1 MGLENSATPAIPLRR
16 PNAQGG
22 GNEGRDDRSSM
33 VTIQEALAAA
43 VQHHQ
48 SGRLAVAARVYR
60 RILEITPDQTD
71 ALHLLGLVARRTGQL
86 HAALR
91 LLARALRLSPDMAE
105 PRLNLGNILRD
116 HGHGAAPT
124 AYRSA
129 IALRPD
135 LTAAYENLGGLYRT
149 QGRSAEA
156 ERAYRLAVRTNPMA
170 AEGHNGLANVLQE
183 REDLDGAVAAY
194 RRGLAIDP
202 THIAACNNMGI
213 ALRGLDRQGEAMAW
227 HRRAVTL
234 DPHFAAGHTS
244 LGLALQG
251 CGLLDEAARA
261 HARAVAIDPGFTG
274 GHANHGNA
282 RLSQN
287 RVDEAITGFR
297 RATAIDPASP
307 DAHRNLGMALLVA
320 GRFEEGWREY
330 EWRLRCKDAPTH
342 AAMPTKP
349 RWNGEPPEGRRILL
363 HGEQGL
369 GDALQFCRYAPL
381 VAARGG
387 RVILGLPAPLKR
399 VMSGLPGVERFVNG
413 QLPTDAFDLHLPML
427 SLGEVFGTQMDTI
440 PHRVPYLSAEP
451 ELVARWGERLKEV
464 GGLKVGIVWAGSPT
478 HGNDKNRSIGLAPF
492 ARLAAIPGVSLVSIQ
507 KGPTEGQ
514 AANPPGGFP
523 LLNLSPDIHDFADTA
538 AIMAGL
544 DLVVCVDT
552 SVAHLAGALGVP
564 VWVMVPF
571 APDWRWMLDR
581 DDSPWYP
588 TMRLFRQDR
597 PGSWENALDR
607 LEQAL
612 RERAASSSHP
622 RTGPSDMPILAPV
635 SWGELLDKITI
646 LDIKAERIADA
657 DKLANVRREREA
669 LVAVAAQADTA
680 RAEVATLVDELR
692 AVNTTLWE
700 VEDEIRDCERAKD
713 FGPRF
718 VELARQVYHTND
730 RRAALKR
737 ELNGLLGSE
746 LVEEKSYQAY

>member
-1 MGLENSATPAIPLRR
+1 MA
-16 PNAQGG
+16 
-22 GNEGRDDRSSM
+22 
-33 VTIQEALAAA
+33 TIQEALAAA
-43 VQHHQ
+43 VRHHQ
-48 SGRLAVAARVYR
+48 SGQIAVAARIYR
-60 RILEITPDQTD
+60 RIIEIAPDQTD
-71 ALHLLGLVARRTGQL
+71 ALHLMGLAVRRIGQGG
-86 HAALR
+86 AALR
-91 LLARALRLSPDMAE
+91 LLARALRLDPAMAE
-105 PRLNLGNILRD
+105 PRLNLGNMLRD
-116 HGHGAAPT
+116 FGSGQGAAA

-129 IALRPD
+129 IALRPG
-135 LTAAYENLGGLYRT
+135 LTAAYESLGALHRG

-156 ERAYRLAVRTNPMA
+156 ERAYRRAIRVDPMA
-170 AEGHNGLANVLQE
+170 TEGHNGLANVLQE
-183 REDLDGAVAAY
+183 RDALDEAVAAY

-202 THIAACNNMGI
+202 AHAAACNNMGI
-213 ALRGLDRQGEAMAW
+213 ALRGLGRTDEAMAC
-227 HRRAVTL
+227 HRHAVAL
-234 DPHFAAGHTS
+234 DPYFAAGHTS
-244 LGLALQG
+244 LGLALQEQG
-251 CGLLDEAARA
+251 RLEEAARA
-261 HARAVAIDPGFTG
+261 HARAVAVDPGFAG
-274 GHANHGNA
+274 GYANHGNA
-282 RLSQN
+282 RLNQN
-287 RVDEAITGFR
+287 RLDEAVAGFR
-297 RATAIDPASP
+297 RAVAIDPAGP
-307 DAHRNLGMALLVA
+307 DARRNLGMALLVA

-330 EWRLRCKDAPTH
+330 EWRLHCKDAPTH
-342 AAMPTKP
+342 AAMPKP
-349 RWNGEPPEGRRILL
+349 RWNGEPLEGRRILL

-369 GDALQFCRYAPL
+369 GDALQFCRYVPL

-387 RVILGLPAPLKR
+387 RVLLGLPAPLKR
-399 VMSGLPGVERFVNG
+399 VMSGLPGVERFVSG

-440 PHRVPYLSAEP
+440 PHRVPYLTAEP
-451 ELVARWGERLKEV
+451 ELAARWGERLQEAAKDG

-478 HGNDKNRSIGLAPF
+478 HGNDRNRSIGLAPF

-523 LLNLSPDIHDFADTA
+523 LLNLSPDIKDFADTA

-564 VWVMVPF
+564 VWVLVPF

-581 DDSPWYP
+581 EDSPWYP

-597 PGSWENALDR
+597 PGSWDDAIDR
-607 LEQAL
+607 LEHAL
-612 RERAASSSHP
+612 RSRAAHSTHT

-680 RAEVATLVDELR
+680 RPEVAALIDDLR

-737 ELNGLLGSE
+737 DLNQLLGSE
-746 LVEEKSYQAY
+746 LVEEKSYQVY

>member
-1 MGLENSATPAIPLRR
+1 
-16 PNAQGG
+16 
-22 GNEGRDDRSSM
+22 M

-48 SGRLAVAARVYR
+48 GGRLAVAARFYR
-60 RILEITPDQTD
+60 RIIEIVPGQTD
-71 ALHLLGLVARRTGQL
+71 ALHLMGLVARRAGQTGT
-86 HAALR
+86 ALR
-91 LLARALRLSPDMAE
+91 LLSRALRLDPTMAE
-105 PRLNLGNILRD
+105 ARLNLGNMLRD
-116 HGHGAAPT
+116 LGSGQSAAA

-129 IALRPD
+129 IALRPE
-135 LTAAYENLGGLYRT
+135 LTAAYESLGALQRG

-156 ERAYRLAVRTNPMA
+156 ERAYLRAVRIDPMA

-183 REDLDGAVAAY
+183 RDALDGAVAAY
-194 RRGLAIDP
+194 HRGLTIAP
-202 THIAACNNMGI
+202 PHAAACNNLGI
-213 ALRGLDRQGEAMAW
+213 ALRGLDRTDEGMAW

-234 DPHFAAGHTS
+234 DPYFAPGHSS
-244 LGLALQG
+244 LGLALQEQG
-251 CGLLDEAARA
+251 RLEEAARA
-261 HARAVAIDPGFTG
+261 HARAVAVDPAFAG

-282 RLSQN
+282 RLNQN
-287 RVDEAITGFR
+287 RVEEAIAGFR
-297 RATAIDPASP
+297 RAVAIEPAGP
-307 DAHRNLGMALLVA
+307 DARRNLGMALLVA
-320 GRFEEGWREY
+320 GRFEEGWGEY

-342 AAMPTKP
+342 AAMPKP
-349 RWNGEPPEGRRILL
+349 RWNGEPLGGRRILL

-369 GDALQFCRYAPL
+369 GDALQFCRYVPL

-387 RVILGLPAPLKR
+387 RVILGLPAPLER
-399 VMSGLPGVERFVNG
+399 VMAGLPGVERFVSG

-440 PHRVPYLSAEP
+440 PHRVPYLRAEP
-451 ELVARWGERLKEV
+451 ELAARWGERLKGV
-464 GGLKVGIVWAGSPT
+464 AGLKVGIVWAGSPT
-478 HGNDKNRSIGLAPF
+478 HGNDRNRSIGLAPF

-523 LLNLSPDIHDFADTA
+523 LLNLSPDIRDFADTA

-581 DDSPWYP
+581 EDSPWYP

-597 PGSWENALDR
+597 PGSWDNAILR
-607 LEQAL
+607 LEHAM
-612 RERAASSSHP
+612 RERAAHSTQTRNGS
-622 RTGPSDMPILAPV
+622 SDMPILAPV

-657 DKLANVRREREA
+657 GKLANVRRERES
-669 LVAVAAQADTA
+669 LVAVAAQADTGRQEIA
-680 RAEVATLVDELR
+680 ALIDDLR

-737 ELNGLLGSE
+737 DLNAMLGSE

>member
-1 MGLENSATPAIPLRR
+1 MR
-16 PNAQGG
+16 
-22 GNEGRDDRSSM
+22 
-33 VTIQEALAAA
+33 
-43 VQHHQ
+43 HHQ
-48 SGRLAVAARVYR
+48 CGQIAVAARIYR
-60 RILEITPDQTD
+60 RIIEVAPDQSD
-71 ALHLLGLVARRTGQL
+71 ALHLMGLAVRRTGKAG
-86 HAALR
+86 AALR
-91 LLARALRLSPDMAE
+91 LLARALRLDPAMAE
-105 PRLNLGNILRD
+105 VRLNLGNMLRD
-116 HGHGAAPT
+116 FGSGHGAAV

-135 LTAAYENLGGLYRT
+135 LTAAYESLGALHRG
-149 QGRSAEA
+149 QGRSTEA
-156 ERAYRLAVRTNPMA
+156 ERAYRLAVRIDPMT

-183 REDLDGAVAAY
+183 RDDLDGAVAAY
-194 RRGLAIDP
+194 RRGLAIAP
-202 THIAACNNMGI
+202 LHTAACNNLGI
-213 ALRGLDRQGEAMAW
+213 ALRGLGRQDEARVW
-227 HRRAVTL
+227 HGRAVML
-234 DPHFAAGHTS
+234 DPYFAPGHTS
-244 LGLALQG
+244 LGLSLQEQG
-251 CGLLDEAARA
+251 RLEEAARA
-261 HARAVAIDPGFTG
+261 HARAVAVDPAFAG
-274 GHANHGNA
+274 GYANHGNA
-282 RLSQN
+282 RLNQN
-287 RVDEAITGFR
+287 RLIEAVAGFR
-297 RATAIDPASP
+297 RAVAIEPAGP
-307 DAHRNLGMALLVA
+307 DARRNLGMALLVA
-320 GRFEEGWREY
+320 GSFEEGWREY

-342 AAMPTKP
+342 AAMPKP
-349 RWNGEPPEGRRILL
+349 RWNGEPLNGRRILL

-369 GDALQFCRYAPL
+369 GDALQFCRYVPL

-387 RVILGLPAPLKR
+387 RVILGLPAPLER
-399 VMSGLPGVERFVNG
+399 VMAGLPGVERFVSG

-440 PHRVPYLSAEP
+440 PHRVPYLTAEP
-451 ELVARWGERLKEV
+451 DLAARWADRLK
-464 GGLKVGIVWAGSPT
+464 GLAGLKVGIVWAGSPT
-478 HGNDKNRSIGLAPF
+478 HGNDRNRSVGLAPF

-523 LLNLSPDIHDFADTA
+523 LLNLSPGIRDFADTA

-564 VWVMVPF
+564 VWVLVPF

-581 DDSPWYP
+581 QDSPWYP

-597 PGSWENALDR
+597 PGSWDNAMDR
-607 LEQAL
+607 LLQAL
-612 RERAASSSHP
+612 RERIADSTHT
-622 RTGPSDMPILAPV
+622 RNGPSDMPILAPV

-669 LVAVAAQADTA
+669 LVAVAAQADTGRPEIA
-680 RAEVATLVDELR
+680 ALIDGLR

-737 ELNGLLGSE
+737 DLNRLLGSE

>member
-1 MGLENSATPAIPLRR
+1 MA
-16 PNAQGG
+16 
-22 GNEGRDDRSSM
+22 
-33 VTIQEALAAA
+33 TIQDALAAA
-43 VQHHQ
+43 VRHHQ
-48 SGRLAVAARVYR
+48 SGQLAAAARIYR
-60 RILEITPDQTD
+60 RILEIAPDQPD
-71 ALHLLGLVARRTGQL
+71 ALHLLGLVARRAGQWA
-86 HAALR
+86 AALR
-91 LLARALRLSPDMAE
+91 LIARALRIDPAMAE
-105 PRLNLGNILRD
+105 TRLNLGNLLRD
-116 HGHGAAPT
+116 RGHAAGAVAT
-124 AYRSA
+124 YARA

-135 LTAAYENLGGLYRT
+135 FTAAYENLGGLQR
-149 QGRSAEA
+149 GLA
-156 ERAYRLAVRTNPMA
+156 RLADAEHACRRAVKLAPA
-170 AEGHNGLANVLQE
+170 GVEGHAGLANVLQE
-183 REDLDGAVAAY
+183 RDALPDAVAAY
-194 RRGLAIDP
+194 ARALALDP
-202 THIAACNNMGI
+202 AHMAVCNNLGI
-213 ALRGLDRQGEAMAW
+213 ALRGLDKAGSGAEAAAAW
-227 HRRAVTL
+227 HRRAVAL
-234 DPHFAAGHTS
+234 DPYFAAGYSS
-244 LGLALQG
+244 LGLALQEQG
-251 CGLLDEAARA
+251 RLEEAAGA
-261 HARAVAIDPGFTG
+261 HARAVAVDPGFAG
-274 GHANHGNA
+274 AYANHGNA
-282 RLSQN
+282 RLNQN
-287 RVDEAITGFR
+287 RPDEAIAGFR
-297 RATAIDPASP
+297 RAVAIDPASP
-307 DAHRNLGMALLVA
+307 DARRNLGMTLLVA
-320 GRFEEGWREY
+320 GRFEEGWQEY

-342 AAMPTKP
+342 AVMPKP
-349 RWNGEPPEGRRILL
+349 RWAGEPLDGRRILL

-369 GDALQFCRYAPL
+369 GDALQFCRYVPL

-387 RVILGLPAPLKR
+387 RVILGLPAALER
-399 VMSGLPGVERFVNG
+399 VMAGLPGVERFVSG

-440 PHRVPYLSAEP
+440 PHRVPYLTAEP
-451 ELVARWGERLKEV
+451 DLAARWSERLK
-464 GGLKVGIVWAGSPT
+464 GLDGLKVGIVWAGSPT

-492 ARLAAIPGVSLVSIQ
+492 ARLASIPGVSLVSIQ

-514 AANPPGGFP
+514 AADPPGGFP
-523 LLNLSPDIHDFADTA
+523 LLNLSPDIKDFADTA
-538 AIMAGL
+538 AIIAGL

-597 PGSWENALDR
+597 PGSWDDALHR

-612 RERAASSSHP
+612 RSHAAHSTHT

-680 RAEVATLVDELR
+680 RPEVATLIDDLR

-737 ELNGLLGSE
+737 DLNQLLGSE

>member
-1 MGLENSATPAIPLRR
+1 MA
-16 PNAQGG
+16 
-22 GNEGRDDRSSM
+22 
-33 VTIQEALAAA
+33 TIQEALAAA
-43 VQHHQ
+43 VRHHQ
-48 SGRLAVAARVYR
+48 SGQISAAARIYR
-60 RILEITPDQTD
+60 RIIEIAPDQTD
-71 ALHLLGLVARRTGQL
+71 ALHLMGLVVRRAGQAG
-86 HAALR
+86 AAMR
-91 LLARALRLSPDMAE
+91 LLSRALRLDPAMAE
-105 PRLNLGNILRD
+105 PRLNLGNMLRD
-116 HGHGAAPT
+116 HGHGAAAA

-129 IALRPD
+129 IALRPE
-135 LTAAYENLGGLYRT
+135 LTVAYESLGALHRG

-156 ERAYRLAVRTNPMA
+156 ERAYRRAIRLTPMA

-183 REDLDGAVAAY
+183 RDGLDGAIASY
-194 RRGLAIDP
+194 RRGLAIEP
-202 THIAACNNMGI
+202 AHTAACNNMGI
-213 ALRGLDRQGEAMAW
+213 ALRGLHRPVEAMAC
-227 HRRAVTL
+227 HRRAVAL
-234 DPHFAAGHTS
+234 DPHFAAGQTS
-244 LGLALQG
+244 LGLALQEQG
-251 CGLLDEAARA
+251 HLEEAARA
-261 HARAVAIDPGFTG
+261 HARAVAIDPAFAG

-282 RLSQN
+282 RLNQN
-287 RVDEAITGFR
+287 RLDEAVAGFR
-297 RATAIDPASP
+297 RAVAIDPAGP
-307 DAHRNLGMALLVA
+307 DARRNLGMALLVA

-342 AAMPTKP
+342 AAMPKP
-349 RWNGEPPEGRRILL
+349 RWMGEPLDGRRILL

-369 GDALQFCRYAPL
+369 GDALQFCRYVPL

-399 VMSGLPGVERFVNG
+399 VMAGLPGVERFVSG

-440 PHRVPYLSAEP
+440 PHRVPYLTAEP
-451 ELVARWGERLKEV
+451 DLVARWGERLK
-464 GGLKVGIVWAGSPT
+464 GLRGLKVGIVWAGSPT
-478 HGNDKNRSIGLAPF
+478 HGNDRNRSIGLAPF

-523 LLNLSPDIHDFADTA
+523 LLNLSPDIRDFADTA

-581 DDSPWYP
+581 EDSPWYP

-597 PGSWENALDR
+597 PGSWDNALDR
-607 LEQAL
+607 LERAL
-612 RERAASSSHP
+612 RGNAAQSTHT

-669 LVAVAAQADTA
+669 LVAVAAQANTA
-680 RAEVATLVDELR
+680 RPEVAALIDDLR
-692 AVNTTLWE
+692 AVNTTLWM

-737 ELNGLLGSE
+737 DLNRLLGSE

>member
-1 MGLENSATPAIPLRR
+1 MA
-16 PNAQGG
+16 
-22 GNEGRDDRSSM
+22 
-33 VTIQEALAAA
+33 TIQEALAVA
-43 VQHHQ
+43 VQQHQ
-48 SGRLAVAARVYR
+48 RGQLAMAARIYR
-60 RILEITPDQTD
+60 RILTLDPAHSD
-71 ALHLLGLVARRTGQL
+71 ALHLMALITRRSGQPQ
-86 HAALR
+86 AALR
-91 LLARALRLSPDMAE
+91 MMRRALLLAPDTAE
-105 PRLNLGNILRD
+105 IRLNLGNLLRD
-116 HGHGAAPT
+116 LGSGAAA
-124 AYRSA
+124 AYHSA

-135 LTAAYENLGGLYRT
+135 LAVLQESLGGLLRA
-149 QGRSAEA
+149 QGRLTGAECVYR
-156 ERAYRLAVRTNPMA
+156 RAIRLNPA
-170 AEGHNGLANVLQE
+170 GAEGHNGLANVLQE
-183 REDLDGAVAAY
+183 RDILDGAVAAY

-202 THIAACNNMGI
+202 NHIASCNNLGI
-213 ALRGLDRQGEAMAW
+213 ALRGLDHPIEAMAW
-227 HRRAVTL
+227 HQRAVAL
-234 DPHFAAGHTS
+234 DPTFAAGHTS
-244 LGLALQG
+244 FGLSLQEQG
-251 CGLLDEAARA
+251 RLEEARQA
-261 HARAVAIDPGFTG
+261 HARAVVVDPAFAGGYANHATAQLNGNRAID
-274 GHANHGNA
+274 
-282 RLSQN
+282 
-287 RVDEAITGFR
+287 AIAGFR
-297 RATAIDPASP
+297 RAILVDPASP

-342 AAMPTKP
+342 ATMAKP
-349 RWNGEPPEGRRILL
+349 RWAGEPLDGRRILL

-369 GDALQFCRYAPL
+369 GDALQFCRYVPM

-387 RVILGLPAPLKR
+387 RVILGLPAALER
-399 VMSGLPGVERFVNG
+399 VMAGLPGVERFVSG

-427 SLGEVFGTQMDTI
+427 SLGEVFGTQMDSI
-440 PHRVPYLSAEP
+440 PHRVPYLTAEP
-451 ELVARWGERLKEV
+451 DLAARWGERLM
-464 GGLKVGIVWAGSPT
+464 GLAGLKVGIVWAGSPT

-523 LLNLSPDIHDFADTA
+523 LLNLSPDIGDFADTA

-597 PGSWENALDR
+597 PGSWDNAMDR
-607 LEQAL
+607 LEHAL
-612 RERAASSSHP
+612 RERATHVNHT

-657 DKLANVRREREA
+657 EKLANVRREREA
-669 LVAVAAQADTA
+669 LEAVAAQADTT
-680 RAEVATLVDELR
+680 RPEVAAVIDDLR

-737 ELNGLLGSE
+737 DLNRLLGSE

>member
-1 MGLENSATPAIPLRR
+1 MR
-16 PNAQGG
+16 
-22 GNEGRDDRSSM
+22 
-33 VTIQEALAAA
+33 
-43 VQHHQ
+43 HHQ
-48 SGRLAVAARVYR
+48 SGQLAAAARIYR
-60 RILEITPDQTD
+60 RILEIAPDQSD
-71 ALHLLGLVARRTGQL
+71 ALHLLGLVARRAGQGA
-86 HAALR
+86 AALR
-91 LLARALRLSPDMAE
+91 LMARALRIDPAMAE
-105 PRLNLGNILRD
+105 TRLNLGNLLRD
-116 HGHGAAPT
+116 RGHAAGAEV

-135 LTAAYENLGGLYRT
+135 FTAAYENLGGLQR
-149 QGRSAEA
+149 GLLRPGEA
-156 ERAYRLAVRTNPMA
+156 RDAYRRAVRLAPA
-170 AEGHNGLANVLQE
+170 GAEGHAGLANVLQE
-183 REDLDGAVAAY
+183 GDALPDAIAAY
-194 RRGLAIDP
+194 ARAIAIDP
-202 THIAACNNMGI
+202 AHMAVCNNLGI
-213 ALRGLDRQGEAMAW
+213 ALRGLDKTGIGAEKAAAW
-227 HRRAVTL
+227 HRRAVAL
-234 DPHFAAGHTS
+234 DPYFAPGYSS
-244 LGLALQG
+244 LGLALQEQG
-251 CGLLDEAARA
+251 WLEDAA
-261 HARAVAIDPGFTG
+261 HAHACAVAVDPGFAG
-274 GHANHGNA
+274 GYANHGNA
-282 RLSQN
+282 RLNQN
-287 RVDEAITGFR
+287 RLDEAVTGFR
-297 RATAIDPASP
+297 RAVAIDPAGP
-307 DAHRNLGMALLVA
+307 DARRNLGMALLVG

-342 AAMPTKP
+342 ADMPKP
-349 RWNGEPPEGRRILL
+349 RWTGEPLDGRRILL

-369 GDALQFCRYAPL
+369 GDTLQFCRYVPL

-387 RVILGLPAPLKR
+387 RVIMGLPAPLQR
-399 VMSGLPGVERFVNG
+399 VMAGLAGLERVVSG
-413 QLPTDAFDLHLPML
+413 QLAADDFDLHLPML

-440 PHRVPYLSAEP
+440 PHRVPYLRAEP
-451 ELVARWGERLKEV
+451 ELVARWGERLAGLEKDG

-478 HGNDKNRSIGLAPF
+478 HGNDRNRSIGLAPF

-514 AANPPGGFP
+514 AADPPGGFP
-523 LLNLSPDIHDFADTA
+523 LLNLSPDIRDFADTA

-564 VWVMVPF
+564 VWVLVPF

-581 DDSPWYP
+581 EDSPWYP
-588 TMRLFRQDR
+588 TMRLFRQSR
-597 PGSWENALDR
+597 PQSWDDAINR
-607 LEQAL
+607 LERAL
-612 RERAASSSHP
+612 RQRAASSPHL

-646 LDIKAERIADA
+646 LDIKTERIADA

-680 RAEVATLVDELR
+680 RPEVAALIDELR

-737 ELNGLLGSE
+737 DLNRLLGSD

>member
-1 MGLENSATPAIPLRR
+1 MA
-16 PNAQGG
+16 
-22 GNEGRDDRSSM
+22 
-33 VTIQEALAAA
+33 TIQEALAAA

-48 SGRLAVAARVYR
+48 SGRLAVAARFYR
-60 RILEITPDQTD
+60 CILEITPDQTD
-71 ALHLLGLVARRTGQL
+71 ALHLLGLVARRAGQL
-86 HAALR
+86 QTGLR
-91 LLARALRLSPDMAE
+91 LLDRALRVDPGIAE

-116 HGHGAAPT
+116 HGHGAASA

-135 LTAAYENLGGLYRT
+135 MAAAYENLGGLYRA

-156 ERAYRLAVRTNPMA
+156 ERAYRLAVRANPMTS
-170 AEGHNGLANVLQE
+170 EGHNGLANVLQE

-194 RRGLAIDP
+194 RRGLAIAP
-202 THIAACNNMGI
+202 AHIAACNNMGI
-213 ALRGLDRQGEAMAW
+213 ALRGLRRTVEAMDC

-244 LGLALQG
+244 LGLALQEQG
-251 CGLLDEAARA
+251 RLEEAARA
-261 HARAVAIDPGFTG
+261 HARAVAIDPAFAG

-282 RLSQN
+282 RLNQN
-287 RVDEAITGFR
+287 RVNEAVSGFR
-297 RATAIDPASP
+297 RAVAIDPAGP

-349 RWNGEPPEGRRILL
+349 RWNGEPLDGRRILL

-369 GDALQFCRYAPL
+369 GDALQFCRYVPL

-387 RVILGLPAPLKR
+387 RVILGLPAPLER
-399 VMSGLPGVERFVNG
+399 VMAGLPGVERFVSG

-427 SLGEVFGTQMDTI
+427 SLAEVFGTQMDTI
-440 PHRVPYLSAEP
+440 PHRVPYLTAEP
-451 ELVARWGERLKEV
+451 EPAARWGERLKEV

-478 HGNDKNRSIGLAPF
+478 HGNDRNRSIGLAPF
-492 ARLAAIPGVSLVSIQ
+492 ARLAGIPGVSLVSIQ
-507 KGPTEGQ
+507 KGPTEAQ
-514 AANPPGGFP
+514 AATPPGGFP
-523 LLNLSPDIHDFADTA
+523 LLNLSPDIRDFADTA

-552 SVAHLAGALGVP
+552 SVAHLAGALGIP
-564 VWVMVPF
+564 VWVLVPF

-581 DDSPWYP
+581 EDSPWYP

-597 PGSWENALDR
+597 PGSWDGAMDR
-607 LEQAL
+607 LERAL
-612 RERAASSSHP
+612 RERAASSPHL
-622 RTGPSDMPILAPV
+622 RTGPSDMPIMAPV

-680 RAEVATLVDELR
+680 RPEVAALIDELR

-700 VEDEIRDCERAKD
+700 IEDDIRDCERAKD

-737 ELNGLLGSE
+737 DLNRQLGSE

>member
-1 MGLENSATPAIPLRR
+1 MA
-16 PNAQGG
+16 
-22 GNEGRDDRSSM
+22 
-33 VTIQEALAAA
+33 TIQEALAAA
-43 VQHHQ
+43 VRHHQ
-48 SGRLAVAARVYR
+48 SGQLAAAARIYR
-60 RILEITPDQTD
+60 RIIEIAPDQTD
-71 ALHLLGLVARRTGQL
+71 ALHLLGLVVRRAGQAG
-86 HAALR
+86 AALR
-91 LLARALRLSPDMAE
+91 LLSRALRLDPAMAE
-105 PRLNLGNILRD
+105 PRLNLGNMLRD
-116 HGHGAAPT
+116 HGHGAAAA

-129 IALRPD
+129 IALRPE
-135 LTAAYENLGGLYRT
+135 LAAAYESLGGLHRG

-156 ERAYRLAVRTNPMA
+156 ERACRRAIRLNPMA
-170 AEGHNGLANVLQE
+170 VEGHNGLANVLQE
-183 REDLDGAVAAY
+183 RDELNGAVAAY

-202 THIAACNNMGI
+202 AHTAACNNMGI
-213 ALRGLDRQGEAMAW
+213 ALRGLRRTAEAMDCN
-227 HRRAVTL
+227 RRAVAL

-244 LGLALQG
+244 LGLALQERG
-251 CGLLDEAARA
+251 RLEEAARA
-261 HARAVAIDPGFTG
+261 HARAVAIDPAFAG

-282 RLSQN
+282 RLNQN
-287 RVDEAITGFR
+287 RVDEAVSGFR
-297 RATAIDPASP
+297 RAIAIDPAGP

-320 GRFEEGWREY
+320 GRFDEGWREY

-342 AAMPTKP
+342 AAMPKP
-349 RWNGEPPEGRRILL
+349 RWNGEPLNGRRILL

-369 GDALQFCRYAPL
+369 GDALQFCRYVPL

-387 RVILGLPAPLKR
+387 RVILGLPAPLER
-399 VMSGLPGVERFVNG
+399 VMAGLPGVERFVSG

-451 ELVARWGERLKEV
+451 ELAARWNERLKEV

-478 HGNDKNRSIGLAPF
+478 HGNDRNRSIGLAPF
-492 ARLAAIPGVSLVSIQ
+492 ARLAGIPGVSLVSIQ

-523 LLNLSPDIHDFADTA
+523 LLNLSPDIENFADTA

-552 SVAHLAGALGVP
+552 SVAHLAGALGIP
-564 VWVMVPF
+564 VWVLVPF

-581 DDSPWYP
+581 EDSPWYP

-597 PGSWENALDR
+597 PGSWDGAIDR
-607 LEQAL
+607 LERAL
-612 RERAASSSHP
+612 RERAASSPHL

-680 RAEVATLVDELR
+680 RPEVAALIDELR

-700 VEDEIRDCERAKD
+700 VEDEIRDCERTKD

-737 ELNGLLGSE
+737 DLNRQLGSE

>member
-1 MGLENSATPAIPLRR
+1 MA
-16 PNAQGG
+16 
-22 GNEGRDDRSSM
+22 
-33 VTIQEALAAA
+33 TIQEALAAA
-43 VQHHQ
+43 VRHHQ
-48 SGRLAVAARVYR
+48 SGQIAAAARIYR
-60 RILEITPDQTD
+60 RIIETTPDQAD
-71 ALHLLGLVARRTGQL
+71 ALHLMGLVARRAGQKG
-86 HAALR
+86 AAFHLM
-91 LLARALRLSPDMAE
+91 ARALRIDPSMAE
-105 PRLNLGNILRD
+105 IRLNLGNLLRD
-116 HGHGAAPT
+116 HGNAAGAAAT
-124 AYRSA
+124 YRTA

-135 LTAAYENLGGLYRT
+135 FTTAYENLGGLCR
-149 QGRSAEA
+149 GLPSLGDARD
-156 ERAYRLAVRTNPMA
+156 AYRRAIRLSPAG
-170 AEGHNGLANVLQE
+170 AEGHAGLANVLQE
-183 REDLDGAVAAY
+183 RDALPDAVAAY
-194 RRGLAIDP
+194 VRAIALDP
-202 THIAACNNMGI
+202 ANMAVCNNMGI
-213 ALRGLDRQGEAMAW
+213 ALRALDKSGNAAEAAAAW

-234 DPHFAAGHTS
+234 DPSFAAGHSS
-244 LGLALQG
+244 LGLALQEQG
-251 CGLLDEAARA
+251 RLEEAADA
-261 HARAVAIDPGFTG
+261 HARAIAVDPGFVG
-274 GHANHGNA
+274 GYANHGNA
-282 RLSQN
+282 RLNQN
-287 RVDEAITGFR
+287 RLDEAVTGFR
-297 RATAIDPASP
+297 RAVVIDPASP
-307 DAHRNLGMALLVA
+307 DARRNLGMALLVD
-320 GRFEEGWREY
+320 GRLEEGWREY
-330 EWRLRCKDAPTH
+330 EWRLRCKDAPTL
-342 AAMPTKP
+342 ADMPKP
-349 RWNGEPPEGRRILL
+349 RWNGEPLDGRRILL

-369 GDALQFCRYAPL
+369 GDALQFCRYVPL

-387 RVILGLPAPLKR
+387 RVILGLPAPLQR
-399 VMSGLPGVERFVNG
+399 VMAGLPGVERFVSG

-427 SLGEVFGTQMDTI
+427 SLGEVFGTQLDTI

-451 ELVARWGERLKEV
+451 DLVAHWGGRLTEAA
-464 GGLKVGIVWAGSPT
+464 GLKVGIVWAGSPT
-478 HGNDKNRSIGLAPF
+478 HGNDRNRSVGLAPF

-523 LLNLSPDIHDFADTA
+523 LLNLSPDIRDFADTA

-564 VWVMVPF
+564 VWVLVPF

-581 DDSPWYP
+581 EDSPWYP
-588 TMRLFRQDR
+588 TMRLFRQDK
-597 PGSWENALDR
+597 PGSWDDALNR
-607 LEQAL
+607 LERAL
-612 RERAASSSHP
+612 RSHAA
-622 RTGPSDMPILAPV
+622 RFTETLTGPSDMPILAPV

-680 RAEVATLVDELR
+680 RPEVVALIDGLR

-737 ELNGLLGSE
+737 DLNRLLGSE

>member
-1 MGLENSATPAIPLRR
+1 MR
-16 PNAQGG
+16 
-22 GNEGRDDRSSM
+22 
-33 VTIQEALAAA
+33 
-43 VQHHQ
+43 HHQ
-48 SGRLAVAARVYR
+48 SGQIAVAARIYR
-60 RILEITPDQTD
+60 RIIEIAPDQTD
-71 ALHLLGLVARRTGQL
+71 ALHLMGLAVRRAGQGG
-86 HAALR
+86 AALR
-91 LLARALRLSPDMAE
+91 LLARALRLDPAMAE
-105 PRLNLGNILRD
+105 PRLNLGNMLRD
-116 HGHGAAPT
+116 FGSGQGAAA

-129 IALRPD
+129 LALRPG
-135 LTAAYENLGGLYRT
+135 LTAAYESLGALHRG

-156 ERAYRLAVRTNPMA
+156 ERAYRRAIRVDPMA
-170 AEGHNGLANVLQE
+170 TEGHNGLANVLQE
-183 REDLDGAVAAY
+183 RDALDDAVAAY

-202 THIAACNNMGI
+202 AHAAACNNMGI
-213 ALRGLDRQGEAMAW
+213 ALRGLGRADEAMAC
-227 HRRAVTL
+227 HRHAVAL
-234 DPHFAAGHTS
+234 DPYFAAGHTS
-244 LGLALQG
+244 LGLALQEQG
-251 CGLLDEAARA
+251 RLEEAARA
-261 HARAVAIDPGFTG
+261 HARAVAVDPGFAG
-274 GHANHGNA
+274 GYANHGNA
-282 RLSQN
+282 RLNQN
-287 RVDEAITGFR
+287 RVDEAVTGFR
-297 RATAIDPASP
+297 RAVTIDPAGP
-307 DAHRNLGMALLVA
+307 DARRNLGMALLVA

-342 AAMPTKP
+342 AAMPKP
-349 RWNGEPPEGRRILL
+349 RWNGEPLEGRRILL

-369 GDALQFCRYAPL
+369 GDALQFCRYVPL

-387 RVILGLPAPLKR
+387 RVLLGLPAPLQR
-399 VMSGLPGVERFVNG
+399 VMAGLPGVERFVSG

-451 ELVARWGERLKEV
+451 DLTARWGERLK
-464 GGLKVGIVWAGSPT
+464 GLAKDGDGLKVGIVWAGSPT

-523 LLNLSPDIHDFADTA
+523 LLNLSPDIKDFADTA

-564 VWVMVPF
+564 VWVLVPF

-597 PGSWENALDR
+597 PGSWDGTMDR
-607 LEQAL
+607 LEHAL
-612 RERAASSSHP
+612 RERTTHVNHT

-680 RAEVATLVDELR
+680 RPEVAALIDDLR

-737 ELNGLLGSE
+737 DLNQMLGSE

>member
-1 MGLENSATPAIPLRR
+1 MA
-16 PNAQGG
+16 
-22 GNEGRDDRSSM
+22 
-33 VTIQEALAAA
+33 TIQEALAAA
-43 VQHHQ
+43 VRHHQ
-48 SGRLAVAARVYR
+48 SGQIAVAARIYR
-60 RILEITPDQTD
+60 RIIEIAPDQTD
-71 ALHLLGLVARRTGQL
+71 ALHLMGLAVRRAGQGG
-86 HAALR
+86 AALR
-91 LLARALRLSPDMAE
+91 LLARALRLDPAMAE
-105 PRLNLGNILRD
+105 PRLNLGNMLRD
-116 HGHGAAPT
+116 FGSGQGAAA

-129 IALRPD
+129 LALRPG
-135 LTAAYENLGGLYRT
+135 LTAAYESLGALYRG

-156 ERAYRLAVRTNPMA
+156 ERAYRRAIRVDPMA
-170 AEGHNGLANVLQE
+170 TEGHNGLANVLQE
-183 REDLDGAVAAY
+183 RDALDDAVAAY

-202 THIAACNNMGI
+202 AHAAACNNMGI
-213 ALRGLDRQGEAMAW
+213 ALRGLGRADEAMAC
-227 HRRAVTL
+227 HRHAVAL
-234 DPHFAAGHTS
+234 DPYFAAGHTS
-244 LGLALQG
+244 LGLALQEQG
-251 CGLLDEAARA
+251 RLEEAARA
-261 HARAVAIDPGFTG
+261 HARAAAVDPGFAG
-274 GHANHGNA
+274 GYANHGNA
-282 RLSQN
+282 RLNQN
-287 RVDEAITGFR
+287 RVDEAVTGFR
-297 RATAIDPASP
+297 RAVTIDPAGP
-307 DAHRNLGMALLVA
+307 DARRNLGMALLVA

-342 AAMPTKP
+342 AAMPKP
-349 RWNGEPPEGRRILL
+349 RWNGEPLEGRRILL

-369 GDALQFCRYAPL
+369 GDALQFCRYVPL

-387 RVILGLPAPLKR
+387 RVLLGLPAPLQR
-399 VMSGLPGVERFVNG
+399 VMAGLPGVERFVSG

-451 ELVARWGERLKEV
+451 DLTARWGERLKGLAKDG

-478 HGNDKNRSIGLAPF
+478 HGNDRNRSIGLAPF

-523 LLNLSPDIHDFADTA
+523 LLNLSPDIKDFADTA

-564 VWVMVPF
+564 VWVLVPF

-597 PGSWENALDR
+597 PGSWDGAMDR
-607 LEQAL
+607 MEHAL
-612 RERAASSSHP
+612 RERATHVNHT

-680 RAEVATLVDELR
+680 RPEVAALIDDLR

-737 ELNGLLGSE
+737 DLNQMLGSE

>member
-1 MGLENSATPAIPLRR
+1 MA
-16 PNAQGG
+16 
-22 GNEGRDDRSSM
+22 
-33 VTIQEALAAA
+33 TIQEALAAA
-43 VQHHQ
+43 VRHHQ
-48 SGRLAVAARVYR
+48 SGQIAAAARIYR
-60 RILEITPDQTD
+60 RIIEIAPDQAD
-71 ALHLLGLVARRTGQL
+71 ALHLMGLVARRAGQKG
-86 HAALR
+86 AALQ
-91 LLARALRLSPDMAE
+91 LMARTLRIDPAMAE
-105 PRLNLGNILRD
+105 PRLNLGNLLRD
-116 HGHGAAPT
+116 HGNAAGAAA

-135 LTAAYENLGGLYRT
+135 FAAAYENLGGLYR
-149 QGRSAEA
+149 GLPRLGDAHG
-156 ERAYRLAVRTNPMA
+156 AYRRAIRLSPAG
-170 AEGHNGLANVLQE
+170 AEGHAGLANVLQE
-183 REDLDGAVAAY
+183 RDDLPDAVAAY
-194 RRGLAIDP
+194 ARAIALDP
-202 THIAACNNMGI
+202 ANMAVCNNMGI
-213 ALRGLDRQGEAMAW
+213 ALRALDKTGNGAETAAAW

-234 DPHFAAGHTS
+234 DPCFAAGHSS
-244 LGLALQG
+244 LGLALQEQG
-251 CGLLDEAARA
+251 RLEEAADA
-261 HARAVAIDPGFTG
+261 HARAVAVDPGFAG
-274 GHANHGNA
+274 GYANHGNA
-282 RLSQN
+282 RLNQN
-287 RVDEAITGFR
+287 RLIEAVTGFR
-297 RATAIDPASP
+297 RAVAIDPAGP
-307 DAHRNLGMALLVA
+307 DAHRNLGMALLVD
-320 GRFEEGWREY
+320 GRLEEGWREY
-330 EWRLRCKDAPTH
+330 EWRLRCKDAP
-342 AAMPTKP
+342 ALADMPKP
-349 RWNGEPPEGRRILL
+349 RWNGEPLDGRRILL

-369 GDALQFCRYAPL
+369 GDALQFCRYVPL

-387 RVILGLPAPLKR
+387 RVILGLPAPLQR
-399 VMSGLPGVERFVNG
+399 VMAGLPGVERFVSG

-440 PHRVPYLSAEP
+440 PHRVPYLWAEP
-451 ELVARWGERLKEV
+451 ELVARWGGRLTEAAKDG

-478 HGNDKNRSIGLAPF
+478 HGNDRNRSIGLAPF
-492 ARLAAIPGVSLVSIQ
+492 APLAAIPGVSLVSIQ

-523 LLNLSPDIHDFADTA
+523 LLNLSPDIRDFADTA

-564 VWVMVPF
+564 VWVLVPF

-581 DDSPWYP
+581 EDSPWYP

-597 PGSWENALDR
+597 PGSWDDALNR
-607 LEQAL
+607 LESAL
-612 RERAASSSHP
+612 RSHAALSTETL
-622 RTGPSDMPILAPV
+622 TGPSDMPIMAPV

-669 LVAVAAQADTA
+669 LVAVAAQANTA
-680 RAEVATLVDELR
+680 RPEVVALIDGLR

-737 ELNGLLGSE
+737 DLNRLLGSE

>member
-1 MGLENSATPAIPLRR
+1 MA
-16 PNAQGG
+16 
-22 GNEGRDDRSSM
+22 
-33 VTIQEALAAA
+33 TIQEALAAA
-43 VQHHQ
+43 VRHHQ
-48 SGRLAVAARVYR
+48 SGQIAVAARIYR
-60 RILEITPDQTD
+60 RIIEIAPDQTD
-71 ALHLLGLVARRTGQL
+71 ALHLMGLTVRRAGQGG
-86 HAALR
+86 AALR
-91 LLARALRLSPDMAE
+91 LLARALRLDPAMAE
-105 PRLNLGNILRD
+105 VRLNLGNMLRD
-116 HGHGAAPT
+116 FGAGQGAAA

-129 IALRPD
+129 IALRPG
-135 LTAAYENLGGLYRT
+135 LTAAYESLGAQHRG

-156 ERAYRLAVRTNPMA
+156 ERAYRRAIRVDPMA

-183 REDLDGAVAAY
+183 RDAPGDAVAAY

-202 THIAACNNMGI
+202 AHAAACNNMGI
-213 ALRGLDRQGEAMAW
+213 ALRGLDRPDEAMAC
-227 HRRAVTL
+227 HRRAVAL
-234 DPHFAAGHTS
+234 DPYFAAGHTS
-244 LGLALQG
+244 LGLALQEQG
-251 CGLLDEAARA
+251 RLEEAARA
-261 HARAVAIDPGFTG
+261 HARAVAVDPGFAG
-274 GHANHGNA
+274 GYANHGNA
-282 RLSQN
+282 RLNQN
-287 RVDEAITGFR
+287 RVDEAVAGFR
-297 RATAIDPASP
+297 RAVTIDPAGP
-307 DAHRNLGMALLVA
+307 DARRNLGMALLVA

-342 AAMPTKP
+342 AAMPKP
-349 RWNGEPPEGRRILL
+349 RWNGEPLEGRRILL

-369 GDALQFCRYAPL
+369 GDALQFCRYVPL

-387 RVILGLPAPLKR
+387 RVILGLPAPLER
-399 VMSGLPGVERFVNG
+399 VMAGLPGVERFVSG

-440 PHRVPYLSAEP
+440 PHRVPYLTAEP
-451 ELVARWGERLKEV
+451 ELAARWGERLKEV
-464 GGLKVGIVWAGSPT
+464 AKDGDRLKVGIVWAGSPT

-492 ARLAAIPGVSLVSIQ
+492 ARLAAIPGVCLVSIQ

-514 AANPPGGFP
+514 AADPPGGFP
-523 LLNLSPDIHDFADTA
+523 LLNLSPDIKDFADTA

-564 VWVMVPF
+564 VWVLVPF

-597 PGSWENALDR
+597 PGSWDDAIDR

-612 RERAASSSHP
+612 RSRAALSTHT

-680 RAEVATLVDELR
+680 RPEVAALIDDLR

-737 ELNGLLGSE
+737 DLNQLLGSE

>member
-1 MGLENSATPAIPLRR
+1 M
-16 PNAQGG
+16 
-22 GNEGRDDRSSM
+22 
-33 VTIQEALAAA
+33 
-43 VQHHQ
+43 QHHQ

-91 LLARALRLSPDMAE
+91 LLARSLRISPDMAE

-116 HGHGAAPT
+116 HGHGAASA

-135 LTAAYENLGGLYRT
+135 LTAAYENLGGLYRA

-156 ERAYRLAVRTNPMA
+156 EHAYRLAVRTDPMA

-183 REDLDGAVAAY
+183 REDLNGAVAAY
-194 RRGLAIDP
+194 RRGLAVDP

-213 ALRGLDRQGEAMAW
+213 ALRGLDRQGEAMAC
-227 HRRAVTL
+227 HRHAVTL
-234 DPHFAAGHTS
+234 DPYFAAGHTS
-244 LGLALQG
+244 LGLALQEQG
-251 CGLLDEAARA
+251 HLEEAARA
-261 HARAVAIDPGFTG
+261 HARAVAVDPGFAG

-282 RLSQN
+282 RLNQN
-287 RVDEAITGFR
+287 RVDEAIAGFR
-297 RATAIDPASP
+297 RAIAIDPAGP
-307 DAHRNLGMALLVA
+307 DARRNLGMALLVA

-342 AAMPTKP
+342 AAMPKP
-349 RWNGEPPEGRRILL
+349 RWTGEPLDGRRILL

-369 GDALQFCRYAPL
+369 GDALQFCRYVPL

-387 RVILGLPAPLKR
+387 RVILGLPAPLER
-399 VMSGLPGVERFVNG
+399 VMARLPGVERFVSG

-440 PHRVPYLSAEP
+440 PHRVPYLTAEP
-451 ELVARWGERLKEV
+451 DLAARWGERLK
-464 GGLKVGIVWAGSPT
+464 GLAGLKVGIVWAGSPT

-523 LLNLSPDIHDFADTA
+523 LLNLSPGIANFADTA

-564 VWVMVPF
+564 VWVLVPF

-588 TMRLFRQDR
+588 TMRLFRQIR
-597 PGSWENALDR
+597 PASWAETLDR
-607 LEQAL
+607 MEHAL
-612 RERAASSSHP
+612 RERAASFPHP

-646 LDIKAERIADA
+646 LDIKSERIADA
-657 DKLANVRREREA
+657 DKLANIRREREA

-680 RAEVATLVDELR
+680 RPEVAALIDELR

-737 ELNGLLGSE
+737 DLNRLLGSE

>member
-1 MGLENSATPAIPLRR
+1 MA
-16 PNAQGG
+16 
-22 GNEGRDDRSSM
+22 
-33 VTIQEALAAA
+33 TIQEALAVA
-43 VQHHQ
+43 VQQHQ
-48 SGRLAVAARVYR
+48 RGQLAMAARIYG
-60 RILEITPDQTD
+60 RILALDPAHSD
-71 ALHLLGLVARRTGQL
+71 ALHLMALTIRRGGQPQ
-86 HAALR
+86 AALR
-91 LLARALRLSPDMAE
+91 MMRRALLLAPGIAE
-105 PRLNLGNILRD
+105 LRLNLGNLLRD
-116 HGHGAAPT
+116 LGLEAAA

-135 LTAAYENLGGLYRT
+135 MAMLQESLGGLLRA
-149 QGRSAEA
+149 QGRLTEA
-156 ERAYRLAVRTNPMA
+156 EGIYRRAILLDPAG
-170 AEGHNGLANVLQE
+170 AEGHTGLANVLQE
-183 REDLDGAVAAY
+183 RDILGGAAAAY

-202 THIAACNNMGI
+202 AHIATCNNLGI
-213 ALRGLDRQGEAMAW
+213 ALRGLNRPEEAMAW

-234 DPHFAAGHTS
+234 DPAFAAGHTS
-244 LGLALQG
+244 LGLSLQEQG
-251 CGLLDEAARA
+251 RLEEAQLA
-261 HARAVAIDPGFTG
+261 HARAVVTDPAFAG
-274 GHANHGNA
+274 GYANHATAQLNE
-282 RLSQN
+282 N
-287 RVDEAITGFR
+287 RAIEAIAGFR
-297 RATAIDPASP
+297 RAIRVDPASP

-320 GRFEEGWREY
+320 GRFDEGWREY

-342 AAMPTKP
+342 AAMPKP
-349 RWNGEPPEGRRILL
+349 RWAGEPLEGRRVLL

-369 GDALQFCRYAPL
+369 GDALQFCRYVPL

-387 RVILGLPAPLKR
+387 RVILGLPAPLRR
-399 VMSGLPGVERFVNG
+399 VMAGLPGVERIASG
-413 QLPTDAFDLHLPML
+413 QLAINDFDLHLPML

-440 PHRVPYLSAEP
+440 PHRVPYLTAEP
-451 ELVARWGERLKEV
+451 DLVARWGERLR
-464 GGLKVGIVWAGSPT
+464 GLRGLKVGIVWAGSPA

-492 ARLAAIPGVSLVSIQ
+492 ARLASIPGVSLVSIQ

-514 AANPPGGFP
+514 AADPPGGFP
-523 LLNLSPDIHDFADTA
+523 LLNLSPDITDFADTA

-552 SVAHLAGALGVP
+552 SVAHLAGALSVP
-564 VWVMVPF
+564 VWVLLPY

-581 DDSPWYP
+581 EDSPWYP
-588 TMRLFRQDR
+588 TMRLFRQTR
-597 PGSWENALDR
+597 PGSWDDAMDR
-607 LEQAL
+607 LEHAL
-612 RERAASSSHP
+612 RGRAAPPTHT

-669 LVAVAAQADTA
+669 LVAVVAQADTA
-680 RAEVATLVDELR
+680 RPEVAALIDDLR
-692 AVNTTLWE
+692 AVNTTLWK

-737 ELNGLLGSE
+737 DLNRLLGSE